1 MRVGVS
7 EICGG
12 EGNGMGE
19 LGKGNVMDH
28 MCISGNDLSTV
39 V

>member
-1 MRVGVS
+1 MRWGR
-7 EICGG
+7 EWD
-12 EGNGMGE
+12 GE

-28 MCISGNDLSTV
+28 MCILGNDLSTV